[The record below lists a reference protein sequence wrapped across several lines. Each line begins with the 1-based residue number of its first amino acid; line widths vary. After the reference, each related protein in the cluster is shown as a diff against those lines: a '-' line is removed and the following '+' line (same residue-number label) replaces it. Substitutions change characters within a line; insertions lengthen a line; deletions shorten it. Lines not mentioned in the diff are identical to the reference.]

1 MRRGGEGGVLN
12 SKSEFSRCK
21 ITQRTLEQT
30 VKDEILEN
38 KTREQETNKAK
49 ELDSWLDGWEQVRNK
64 AREQERGSMTALI
77 GGAKKTTVEKRRELP
92 APEGRSKPKKLKYA
106 TLENWGEAREDGEH
120 QEQASAPPP
129 LGTGG
134 LRHGWPR
141 PFTTSLKASFRM
153 CKSPG

>member
-1 MRRGGEGGVLN
+1 MKMVSNHRTALSRQIKEAVRIMRRGGEGGVLN

-21 ITQRTLEQT
+21 ITRRTLEQT

-77 GGAKKTTVEKRRELP
+77 GGAKKTTVEKRRELH
-92 APEGRSKPKKLKYA
+92 APEGKSKLKKLKYA
-106 TLENWGEAREDGEH
+106 TLEN
-120 QEQASAPPP
+120 
-129 LGTGG
+129 
-134 LRHGWPR
+134 
-141 PFTTSLKASFRM
+141 
-153 CKSPG
+153 